1 VNRGTLHKGNVVLAG
16 TAYGRV
22 RAMLDYTGKRIKQ
35 AGPGEPVEILGL
47 SGVAEA
53 GTRFEVVEHE
63 RNARDK
69 AQQSEAAA
77 RRQELAQGGTRRTL
91 EELLGQGGTQ
101 DLNLVVKADVAGS
114 VEALKEALSKL
125 TTDEVRVNIVRSGV
139 GAVTDS
145 DVMLG
150 SASGG
155 IVLGFNV
162 RPTNTAKQVAEREG
176 VEIRTYDVIYKAL
189 EEIEAAMRGMLAPE
203 TEERETGTAEVRQTF
218 RVPNVGVIAGCY
230 VTSGEIFRNNRVRVV
245 RDGTVVYEGNIASLK
260 RFKDDARSVRQ
271 GFECG
276 VGVENF
282 NDVKEGDV
290 LEFFEV
296 VEVPR

>member
-1 VNRGTLHKGNVVLAG
+1 MDHER
-16 TAYGRV
+16 TARD
-22 RAMLDYTGKRIKQ
+22 RAQ
-35 AGPGEPVEILGL
+35 Q
-47 SGVAEA
+47 AEA
-53 GTRFEVVEHE
+53 
-63 RNARDK
+63 AL
-69 AQQSEAAA
+69 
-77 RRQELAQGGTRRTL
+77 RRQELAQGGMRRTL
-91 EELLGQGGTQ
+91 EELLGEGGVQ

-114 VEALKEALSKL
+114 VEALKEALARL
-125 TTDEVRVNIVRSGV
+125 TNEEVRVNIVRSGV
-139 GAVTDS
+139 GAITDS

-150 SASGG
+150 TASGG

-162 RPTNTAKQVAEREG
+162 RPTSTAKQVAEREG

-189 EEIEAAMRGMLAPE
+189 EEIEAAMRGLLAPE
-203 TEERETGTAEVRQTF
+203 TQERETGTAEVRAIF
-218 RVPNVGVIAGCY
+218 RVPNVGVVAGCY

-245 RDGTVVYEGNIASLK
+245 RDGTVIYEGNIASLR
-260 RFKDDARSVRQ
+260 RFKDDVRSVRS

-276 VGVENF
+276 IGVENF

>member
-1 VNRGTLHKGNVVLAG
+1 MLNYKGQ
-16 TAYGRV
+16 
-22 RAMLDYTGKRIKQ
+22 RIKG
-35 AGPGEPVEILGL
+35 AGPGDPAEILGL
-47 SGVAEA
+47 SGVPEA
-53 GTRFEVVEHE
+53 GTRFETTDHE

-69 AQQSEAAA
+69 AQQAEAAL
-77 RRQELAQGGTRRTL
+77 RRQELAEGGSRRTL
-91 EELLGQGGTQ
+91 EELLGEGGVQ

-114 VEALKEALSKL
+114 VEALKEALARLS
-125 TTDEVRVNIVRSGV
+125 TEEVRVNIVRSGV

-189 EEIEAAMRGMLAPE
+189 EEIEAAMRGMLTPE
-203 TEERETGTAEVRQTF
+203 TEEHETGTAEVRAIF
-218 RVPNVGVIAGCY
+218 RVPNVGTVAGCY

-245 RDGTVVYEGNIASLK
+245 RDGIVIYEGNIASLR
-260 RFKDDARSVRQ
+260 RFKDDVRAVRQ

-276 VGVENF
+276 VSVENF
-282 NDVKEGDV
+282 TDVKEGDA